1 MRIENELDKSSLFA
15 GKKVFKNAKQFLN
28 ACQTLANNH
37 QNQCVG
43 KIVALLQAFGL
54 SMSFLMC
61 CNVRWVSLI
70 CVGEKNKINS
80 FKFALYCQKTKSFLF
95 YYLS

>member
-1 MRIENELDKSSLFA
+1 MSQLSGETSDRFIADFTVAVNAGHLEKGSDGRIENELDKSSLFA

-54 SMSFLMC
+54 IMSF
-61 CNVRWVSLI
+61 
-70 CVGEKNKINS
+70 
-80 FKFALYCQKTKSFLF
+80 
-95 YYLS
+95 